1 MREGHRR
8 RRTRPAGPRPL
19 RRCLTRLPDPE
30 DLREQVGIPLDPYL
44 DPFRK
49 FSRNKMHART
59 ATELA
64 AAEAQL
70 VWARSLELT

>member
-1 MREGHRR
+1 
-8 RRTRPAGPRPL
+8 
-19 RRCLTRLPDPE
+19 LPDPE
-30 DLREQVGIPLDPYL
+30 DLREQVGIPLDPYP

-49 FSRNKMHART
+49 VSRNKMHART